1 MLDVP
6 ELKKETVHMVK
17 PKRISV
23 SSKRQI
29 TIPKEFY
36 DSLNISDEV
45 MCRVVDGELVIRP
58 IGEEVDFSKFILQD
72 LINEGYEAGNELL
85 QEFSRRKSQI
95 RPALNQMIVES
106 RDNKTYSNTED
117 FFSELD
123 EDENE

>member
-1 MLDVP
+1 
-6 ELKKETVHMVK
+6 MVK
-17 PKRISV
+17 PKRTSV

-36 DSLNISDEV
+36 GSLNISDEV
-45 MCRVVDGELVIRP
+45 MCRVVDVELVIRP
-58 IGEEVDFSKFILQD
+58 IGEEVDFSEFILQD
-72 LINEGYEAGNELL
+72 LLNEGYEAGDELF

-106 RDNKTYSNTED
+106 RDHKTYSNAED